1 MNFCRQEQTY
11 TLFVEIICQFS
22 LDIVTT
28 VTQKI
33 NGHLERLTDGPQK
46 VTFFKTVAFCFKIT
60 LYFVY
65 IVFYRKFRM
74 DGAIKLPIKVINSR
88 FENIFRSNHG

>member
-11 TLFVEIICQFS
+11 TLFEIICQFS

-33 NGHLERLTDGPQK
+33 NGHLASYRRTSKCDIFSKRSPFVSKLP
-46 VTFFKTVAFCFKIT
+46 F
-60 LYFVY
+60 YFVY

-74 DGAIKLPIKVINSR
+74 KAAVKLTIRVINSR
-88 FENIFRSNHG
+88 FENIFSF